1 MDDSSNPKKPL
12 RSSMNK
18 VKDIYDTY
26 LKNQDQKQNLSNY
39 EDTHSVQHI
48 EEPVEITE
56 DSNEPDLELPAIQET
71 SEAVP
76 EIDKIKDLE
85 KERDE
90 LKDQVLRVAAELENY
105 RRRVLKE
112 KREMIDYANE
122 RLIFNL
128 LSLLDDLGNAVEAGK
143 KAADCDSMLSGLDL
157 IYQKTLKLFENEG
170 VKIMENTV
178 GKPFDVNQHEAI
190 MKMPSELPE
199 DYIINEV
206 QAGYTIRDKVLR
218 HAKVITSAGEPKE
231 EENE

>member
-1 MDDSSNPKKPL
+1 
-12 RSSMNK
+12 MNK

-26 LKNQDQKQNLSNY
+26 LKNQDQKQSLSNY
-39 EDTHSVQHI
+39 EDAHSVHHI

-56 DSNEPDLELPAIQET
+56 DLNEPDLEIPAIQET
-71 SEAVP
+71 NEAVP

-112 KREMIDYANE
+112 KREMVDYANE

-143 KAADCDSMLSGLDL
+143 KAADCDSMLAGLDL

-178 GKPFDVNQHEAI
+178 GKPFDVNQHEAV